1 MAAQTLTFNKSGYD
15 PFIDFLKAYSI
26 ICVVIAHIL
35 PADFYKYILFQV
47 WGDMQVPM
55 FVLIQV
61 FHAYKKG
68 QQPKLKWGSLFKRIV
83 IPFAFVQVVITGF
96 KALIQGGVTRN
107 LLIVNVIGGGYGPGS
122 YYIWIY
128 LQIAILLVVIWPWLK
143 RLSLQ
148 QTILVFLIISV
159 GFEILFSVINLPD
172 WLYRLL
178 CVRYLF
184 LIPLGM
190 IWIEKGVELNWKT
203 VVLSLLSIAAVLF
216 FVFTNYDLEP
226 IFYNTGWE
234 FHRWIC
240 YFYLPILMTYGL
252 YLVWNKIKTL
262 EWIENVV
269 KWTAARSYEIFLAQ
283 MAIFVCFPASVF
295 GCFISNTFVRFS
307 IWAILVFNLSLLFG
321 GIIYWFRKSIL
332 KW

>member
-1 MAAQTLTFNKSGYD
+1 MTAKALTFSKTGYD

-35 PADFYKYILFQV
+35 PAEIYMYILFQV

-68 QQPKLKWGSLFKRIV
+68 LKPKLNWSSILKRIILPFVAIQAV
-83 IPFAFVQVVITGF
+83 IIGF
-96 KALIQGGVTRN
+96 KALV
-107 LLIVNVIGGGYGPGS
+107 GGGILWTSFITGGGFGPGS

-128 LQIAILLVVIWPWLK
+128 LQISFLLVLLWPWFR
-143 RLSLQ
+143 RLSLNQ
-148 QTILVFLIISV
+148 ALGFFLIISV
-159 GFEILFSVINLPD
+159 GFEYIFSVIDCPD

-203 VVLSLLSIAAVLF
+203 IVPSVLSIIAVLF
-216 FVFTNYDLEP
+216 FVFTKYDLEP
-226 IFYNTGWE
+226 FFYNTGWAT
-234 FHRWIC
+234 HRWIC
-240 YFYLPILMTYGL
+240 YFYIPYLLTYGL
-252 YLVWNKIKTL
+252 YIVWERTKVSPFVEQTT
-262 EWIENVV
+262 
-269 KWTAARSYEIFLAQ
+269 KWLATRSYEIFLAQ
-283 MAIFVCFPASVF
+283 MAVLVCLSYDYFE
-295 GCFISNTFVRFS
+295 CISNHLIRFVA
-307 IWAILVFNLSLLFG
+307 WALLAFALSLIMG
-321 GIIYWFRKSIL
+321 GVLYWFRKSII